1 MILTIRSFAEL
12 DGEKLMQVY
21 AESNRENVDYFFP
34 GAADRAQA
42 LRQVEAGFLDYLKK
56 DFFSAAGSEYR
67 VLEEGG
73 AWLCAVR
80 LSRVREGLFYLEAL
94 ETHPAHRRE
103 GCAKR
108 LLLALIGE
116 LEARGPFRL
125 CDCVGAGNVPSL
137 RAHESCGFR
146 AVREPG
152 WDYLRDAPDEG
163 TVGMELRRPEQA

>member
-67 VLEEGG
+67 VLE
-73 AWLCAVR
+73 
-80 LSRVREGLFYLEAL
+80 EGLFYLEAL

-163 TVGMELRRPEQA
+163 SVGMELRRPEQA